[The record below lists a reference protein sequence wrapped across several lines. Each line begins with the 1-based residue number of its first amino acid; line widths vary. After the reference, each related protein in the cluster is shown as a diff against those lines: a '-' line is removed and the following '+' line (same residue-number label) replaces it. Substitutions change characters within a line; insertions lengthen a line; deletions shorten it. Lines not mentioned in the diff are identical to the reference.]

1 MLEGSY
7 SQQLELRVADMIIAI
22 NGIPLANWIYA
33 KVIEELRSPALK
45 SITLLR
51 QLQAPVI
58 SHALDDSRFK
68 FVTIFLALLK
78 KTFF

>member
-1 MLEGSY
+1 VLEGSY